1 MRVMFGDNSLRPM
14 RVGTRVARSVGA
26 FGLNKTKR
34 VAWHK
39 HLVKGRKYAEQ
50 RRVKTAAAATST
62 PAAKR

>member
-1 MRVMFGDNSLRPM
+1 MRETCGEDSPHLKRD
-14 RVGTRVARSVGA
+14 GTRVARSVGV

-50 RRVKTAAAATST
+50 RRVKVAAAATSA